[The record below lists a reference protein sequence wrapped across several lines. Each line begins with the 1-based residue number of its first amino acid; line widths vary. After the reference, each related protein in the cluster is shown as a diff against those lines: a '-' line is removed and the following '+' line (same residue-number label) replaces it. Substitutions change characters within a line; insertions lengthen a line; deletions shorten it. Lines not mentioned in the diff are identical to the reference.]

1 VNQAVKSIIN
11 SKYSILTMAQKI
23 TKQAAPV
30 KPTTAAKPTVKTTEA
45 RPVHFI
51 FDKGNY
57 RLLIISIAVVTLG
70 FILMAGRTDIY
81 STTKIVIA
89 PLVIL
94 AGFALGFFAIF
105 KKPVNG

>member
-1 VNQAVKSIIN
+1 
-11 SKYSILTMAQKI
+11 MAQKQVKPV
-23 TKQAAPV
+23 TPV
-30 KPTTAAKPTVKTTEA
+30 KTTSTSAAKPAAKPTDT

-57 RLLIISIAVVTLG
+57 RLLIISIAVVAFG

-89 PLVIL
+89 PLVVL
-94 AGFALGFFAIF
+94 AGFAIGFFAIF
-105 KKPVNG
+105 KKPANG